1 MVFKKI
7 IFQNRYVALETGLV
21 PPPFMANAILNFHF
35 DYVTTSL
42 RVITALKY
50 SDSYIPDLSQP
61 STACFMSGSI
71 SQAWSPRTS
80 MQGVLLTPKLL
91 LATTFRASSS
101 SFRSSNSMTLS
112 LFTSL
117 EAQSIC
123 SKSHTETP
131 PGLLWPQFLSAL
143 FNENHSEDCRLW

>member
-1 MVFKKI
+1 MTNDVF
-7 IFQNRYVALETGLV
+7 RSS
-21 PPPFMANAILNFHF
+21 ILLLFYMQTWQTWQKDN
-35 DYVTTSL
+35 VRVGGWGCWLPL
-42 RVITALKY
+42 RVMTALKY
-50 SDSYIPDLSQP
+50 SDIYIPDLSQP
-61 STACFMSGSI
+61 STACSMSGSI

-91 LATTFRASSS
+91 LSTTFRASSS

-131 PGLLWPQFLSAL
+131 PGLLWPQILSAL
-143 FNENHSEDCRLW
+143 FNEKHSKDCRLW

>member
-1 MVFKKI
+1 MTNDVF
-7 IFQNRYVALETGLV
+7 RSS
-21 PPPFMANAILNFHF
+21 ILLLFYMQTWQKWQKDN
-35 DYVTTSL
+35 VRVGGWGCWLPL
-42 RVITALKY
+42 RVMTALKY
-50 SDSYIPDLSQP
+50 SDIYIPDLSQP

-91 LATTFRASSS
+91 LSTTFRASSS

-143 FNENHSEDCRLW
+143 FNENHSKDCRLW

>member
-1 MVFKKI
+1 MMFFCVVNFA
-7 IFQNRYVALETGLV
+7 V
-21 PPPFMANAILNFHF
+21 ILHV
-35 DYVTTSL
+35 DMGCWLPL

-50 SDSYIPDLSQP
+50 SDSHTSDLSQP

-91 LATTFRASSS
+91 LSTTFRASSS
-101 SFRSSNSMTLS
+101 SFKSSNSMTLS

-123 SKSHTETP
+123 SMSHTETP

-143 FNENHSEDCRLW
+143 FNESHSKDCRLW